1 MPQNEREILE
11 NETRNRPSSHISQK
25 EAKRAEILHGAA
37 HCINHIHKF
46 NYSITWA
53 CLPFE
58 RQTECSGSSMPA
70 TSSSSLPARKY
81 IYSSN
86 AADVGK
92 CYTNMKNCS
101 IPESSSLSYS
111 SPSPFLLALR
121 SHGSSAHF
129 VPGFSFSCC
138 ARNLA
143 AYVEPDNTVSSSTAR
158 SFRSRLTALM
168 FTKAVASSSS
178 SQTGL
183 FLPTAPRRSSSPFF
197 LPSFPRER
205 FKSSSM
211 TSANKALA
219 SISPSEMIIHKTR
232 RFYKSRI
239 WEWHLQVQAE
249 KHSRISLMW
258 ILAERSL
265 ASEFSSAFR
274 SGLIS
279 VRTTI
284 PEGPNPNQINLP
296 PNPKP

>member
-1 MPQNEREILE
+1 
-11 NETRNRPSSHISQK
+11 
-25 EAKRAEILHGAA
+25 
-37 HCINHIHKF
+37 
-46 NYSITWA
+46 
-53 CLPFE
+53 
-58 RQTECSGSSMPA
+58 
-70 TSSSSLPARKY
+70 
-81 IYSSN
+81 
-86 AADVGK
+86 
-92 CYTNMKNCS
+92 
-101 IPESSSLSYS
+101 
-111 SPSPFLLALR
+111 
-121 SHGSSAHF
+121 
-129 VPGFSFSCC
+129 
-138 ARNLA
+138 
-143 AYVEPDNTVSSSTAR
+143 
-158 SFRSRLTALM
+158 
-168 FTKAVASSSS
+168 
-178 SQTGL
+178 
-183 FLPTAPRRSSSPFF
+183 